1 MKSAKHTLN
10 VSRSSLSGNSRRLPR
25 PAPLPRLQRLQGP
38 AAVPQPTLIS
48 LAVYGALAALA
59 LGSVAVQTSAW
70 AQDVVQGTEAPLSL
84 KAGGELRETLPVE
97 VRDALPTFV
106 RSQSMESKSQAQSVF
121 EGEVE
126 LRRHDM
132 VIRADRLE
140 FDQQTQEAKA
150 TGNVLINRNG
160 DRFTGPELQMNVETH
175 KGYFEQPEYQLLK
188 SGGVGDASRIDFIDR
203 DTSVVQDGRYST
215 CERLPGS
222 QWMPDWLIRASSIEL
237 DTAEDVGT
245 AKGGVL
251 EFKGVPIL
259 AAPYLTFPL
268 SDKRKSGALPP
279 SMSIDSDSG
288 VELAVPYYF
297 NIAPNMDATLSPRLM
312 TKRGVDL
319 GGELRYLEPRYS
331 GSVRGAFMPSDRLRD
346 EDRWAYSLDHQ
357 QNLVP
362 NFAGGSALGLR
373 VQANRVSDDNYW
385 SDFPRSITSLTSRLL
400 PTSVTTGWAKGN
412 WSVGAGS
419 YKWQAL
425 QVDGSEFTPPYDRP
439 AVIGANYQ
447 KPNQSILG
455 VKDLDVSLQSN
466 FTRFER
472 TSAEGAGSSVTNG
485 GDRTMA
491 VGRLSKR
498 VQASG
503 WYVQPSAQI
512 HATQYNTKD
521 ATGGSNV
528 AASRVVP
535 TMSVDSGLTF
545 ERSTQFF
552 GTNYTQTL
560 EPRAFLTWTP
570 YRDQSDLPNYD
581 SGARDFNL
589 ATMYAENAFN
599 GNDRI
604 ADTRAATM
612 GVSSRLLSPDSGA
625 EVARLAIAQRYYL
638 TDQSV
643 TLPGGTAVS
652 KGFSDVLVSGRVQWD
667 PLWSLDSTVQYN
679 LESNESAR
687 TTVGGR
693 YTPGPYKVLSAAY
706 RIQRGVSEQI
716 DLGWQWPLASLWGS
730 APATLPGRAL
740 GPNQWYSVGRINYS
754 MPDRKVVDLVA
765 GFEYDAG
772 CWLGRVVLQRLQ
784 TSTTASSESI
794 LFQLE
799 FSGFS
804 RLGASSLQSLEANV
818 PGYRYLREEIVSPSR
833 FPTYD

>member
-1 MKSAKHTLN
+1 M
-10 VSRSSLSGNSRRLPR
+10 
-25 PAPLPRLQRLQGP
+25 
-38 AAVPQPTLIS
+38 PQPTLVTV
-48 LAVYGALAALA
+48 AVYGALTALA
-59 LGSVAVQTSAW
+59 LGSVAAQTSAW
-70 AQDVVQGTEAPLSL
+70 AQDVARDTEAPLSL

-106 RSQSMESKSQAQSVF
+106 RSQSMESKSQSQSVF

-140 FDQQTQEAKA
+140 FDQQTQDAKA
-150 TGNVLINRNG
+150 SGNVLINRNG

-188 SGGVGDASRIDFIDR
+188 SGGVGDAARIDFLDR

-237 DTAEDVGT
+237 DTAEEVGT

-297 NIAPNMDATLSPRLM
+297 NIAPNLDATLTPRLM

-319 GGELRYLEPRYS
+319 GGELRYLEPSYA
-331 GSVRGAFMPSDRLRD
+331 GSFKGAFMPSDQLRD
-346 EDRWAYSLDHQ
+346 EDRWAYSLQHR

-362 NFAGGSALGLR
+362 SFAGGSAIGLR
-373 VQANRVSDDNYW
+373 MQLNRVSDNNYW

-400 PTSVTTGWAKGN
+400 PTDATVGWAKGP
-412 WSVGAGS
+412 WSVGAGV

-425 QVDGSEFTPPYDRP
+425 QLEDSTFTPPYDRLP
-439 AVIGANYQ
+439 VLGVNYQ
-447 KPNQSILG
+447 KLNETILG
-455 VKDLDVSLQSN
+455 SPHWDVTMQSN

-472 TSAEGAGSSVTNG
+472 SSLVSDATVTSG
-485 GDRTMA
+485 GDRTLA
-491 VGRLSKR
+491 VGRMSRR

-503 WYVQPSAQI
+503 WYLEPSAQL
-512 HATQYNTKD
+512 HATQYSTTD
-521 ATGGSNV
+521 TAGGANV

-535 TMSVDSGLTF
+535 TVSVDSGLTF

-552 GTNYTQTL
+552 GSDYIQTL

-581 SGARDFNL
+581 SGTRDFNL
-589 ATMYAENAFN
+589 ATMYSENAFN

-604 ADTRAATM
+604 ADTRALTM
-612 GVSSRLLSPDSGA
+612 GASSRLISPDSGA
-625 EVARLAIAQRYYL
+625 EVARLSIAQRYYL
-638 TDQSV
+638 TDQNV
-643 TLPGGTAVS
+643 TLPGGTAVG

-693 YTPGPYKVLSAAY
+693 YTPGPYKVFSAAY

-730 APATLPGRAL
+730 SPASLPGRAL

-804 RLGASSLQSLEANV
+804 RVGASSLQSIQTNV
-818 PGYRYLREEIVSPSR
+818 PGYRYLREEIVPPSR

>member
-1 MKSAKHTLN
+1 MKSAKHFPN
-10 VSRSSLSGNSRRLPR
+10 VSRRSLSGGSKRLSR
-25 PAPLPRLQRLQGP
+25 PAPLPRLQRLQGS
-38 AAVPQPTLIS
+38 AGVPQPTLVS

-70 AQDVVQGTEAPLSL
+70 AQESGQDAEAPLNL
-84 KAGGELRETLPVE
+84 KAGGELLETLPVE

-106 RSQSMESKSQAQSVF
+106 RSQSMESKSQTQSVF

-126 LRRHDM
+126 LRRHDT

-140 FDQQTQEAKA
+140 FDQQSQEAKA
-150 TGNVLINRNG
+150 TGNVLINRSG
-160 DRFTGPELQMNVETH
+160 DRFTGPELQMNVETY
-175 KGYFEQPEYQLLK
+175 KGHFEQPEYELLK
-188 SGGVGDASRIDFIDR
+188 SGGVGDASRIDFVDR
-203 DTSVVQDGRYST
+203 DTTVVQDGRYST
-215 CERLPGS
+215 CERVPGS
-222 QWMPDWLIRASSIEL
+222 KWMPDWLIRASSIEL
-237 DTAEDVGT
+237 DSAEEVGT

-268 SDKRKSGALPP
+268 SDKRKTGALPP

-288 VELAVPYYF
+288 VELAAPYYF
-297 NIAPNMDATLSPRLM
+297 NIAPNLDATLTPRLM

-319 GGELRYLEPRYS
+319 GGELRYLEPSDY
-331 GSVRGAFMPSDRLRD
+331 GTFKGAVMPSARLRD
-346 EDRWAYSLDHQ
+346 QDRWAYSLQHGQ
-357 QNLVP
+357 VLVP
-362 NFAGGSALGLR
+362 NFAGGSGIGLR
-373 VQANRVSDDNYW
+373 MHLNRVSDNNYW

-400 PTSVTTGWAKGN
+400 PTDATLGWAKGP
-412 WSVGAGS
+412 WSVGAGV

-425 QVDGSEFTPPYDRP
+425 QVEGSTFTPPYDRLP
-439 AVIGANYQ
+439 VLGVNYEQ
-447 KPNQSILG
+447 LNQTILG
-455 VKDLDVSLQSN
+455 SPDWDVTLQSN

-472 TSAEGAGSSVTNG
+472 SSLVSGSTVTAG
-485 GDRTMA
+485 GDRTLA

-503 WYVQPSAQI
+503 WYVQPSAQL
-512 HATQYNTKD
+512 HATQYST
-521 ATGGSNV
+521 TGTDGGPNV

-535 TMSVDSGLTF
+535 TLSVDSGLTF
-545 ERSTQFF
+545 ERSTQLF
-552 GTNYTQTL
+552 GTDYIQTL

-570 YRDQSDLPNYD
+570 YRDQSNLPNYD

-589 ATMYAENAFN
+589 ATMYSENAFN

-612 GVSSRLLSPDSGA
+612 GVSTRLISPGTGA
-625 EVARLAIAQRYYL
+625 EVARLSLAQRYYL
-638 TDQSV
+638 TDQNV

-652 KGFSDVLVSGRVQWD
+652 KGFSDVLLSGRVQWD

-679 LESNESAR
+679 LESNQSAR
-687 TTVGGR
+687 TTIGGR
-693 YTPGPYKVLSAAY
+693 YTPGPYKAFSAAY

-716 DLGWQWPLASLWGS
+716 DLGWQWPLASLWGGS
-730 APATLPGRAL
+730 PDPVQGRAL

-772 CWLGRVVLQRLQ
+772 CWLGRVVMERLQ
-784 TSTTASSESI
+784 TSATTSDRRI

-799 FSGFS
+799 FNGFS
-804 RLGASSLQSLEANV
+804 KVGGSSLESIQNNV
-818 PGYRYLREEIVSPSR
+818 PKYQYLREEVVPPNR
-833 FPTYD
+833 FQQYD